1 MNPSIRSRNLALPP
15 VSPHKRSISR
25 IASCLLGLLLT
36 ALMAQAQSITVNL
49 GQTAEFFT
57 MAGTGANAGGLG
69 QYIVTMGAC
78 SVSGG
83 NTTCTLS
90 GNFTGTTAG
99 FTDGTY
105 SLVTTYLGTGSTP
118 FLGVEQAA
126 GSNYF
131 AFSSAPQTATMTL
144 NLTTST
150 GTVVAPMLVSS
161 QFVTG
166 AAFNFI
172 YSGSA
177 ICGGTAVSS
186 CNVAQVGVTAGS
198 NITGQVTGSAT
209 FVDASRSYYFPHL
222 TFGGG
227 YQTTLTYVNY
237 SPQPVTCVTNFYG
250 DSGSPL
256 SIPFRQGAISNR
268 TDTMPPGEIV
278 HDQSVADLNAI
289 PVEVEGWAQALCSGP
304 VQASVLFRYFLSGVA
319 QGEAGVN
326 AETAPTTKFAT
337 FAQTNTGV
345 AYANP
350 SPTESATVTLTVI
363 GATGTRLGTTTVTLA
378 PLGHGAV
385 NPGPL
390 LSLGSFKGMVEIT
403 SSIPIVSLSINAEAF
418 PVFSSLPPGDLPSS
432 TALVSP

>member
-1 MNPSIRSRNLALPP
+1 MNPSIGNRNPALPP
-15 VSPHKRSISR
+15 IDLRKPSSPR
-25 IASCLLGLLLT
+25 IAICLLGLLLT
-36 ALMAQAQSITVNL
+36 AFVAQADSVTVNL
-49 GQTAEFFT
+49 GQSAQSFT
-57 MAGTGANAGGLG
+57 MDGNGPNSSGLG
-69 QYIVTMGAC
+69 QYVITMGAC

-83 NTTCTLS
+83 NTTCTIS
-90 GNFTGTTAG
+90 GSFTGTTQG
-99 FTDGTY
+99 FTAGTY
-105 SLVTTYLGTGSTP
+105 SLVTTFVGTGPTP
-118 FLGVEQAA
+118 FQGIEQAA
-126 GSNYF
+126 GSNF
-131 AFSSAPQTATMTL
+131 FSFSSAPQTATMTL

-150 GTVVAPMLVSS
+150 GTVVAPMLVSG

-166 AAFNFI
+166 ASFGLL
-172 YSGSA
+172 YTGSA
-177 ICGGTAVSS
+177 TCSGTAVPS
-186 CNVAQVGVTAGS
+186 CSVAQVGVTAGS
-198 NITGQVTGSAT
+198 SITGPVTGTAT
-209 FVDASRSYYFPHL
+209 FAESSRSYYFPHL

-237 SPQPVTCVTNFYG
+237 SPQTVTCVTNFYG

-256 SIPFRQGAISNR
+256 SIPFSQGTISSR
-268 TDTMPPGEIV
+268 TDAMPPGQIV
-278 HDQSVADLNAI
+278 HDQSVADLNATPI
-289 PVEVEGWAQALCSGP
+289 EVEGWAQATCSGA

-350 SPTESATVTLTVI
+350 SSSVSATVALTVI
-363 GATGTRLGTTTVTLA
+363 GASGARLGSTTVNLP

-390 LSLGSFKGMVEIT
+390 LNLGNFRGMVEIT

-418 PVFSSLPPGDLPSS
+418 PVFSSLPPGDLPDS

>member
-1 MNPSIRSRNLALPP
+1 MHPSIGNRNAALSP
-15 VSPHKRSISR
+15 VDPRRLSIPQ
-25 IASCLLGLLLT
+25 IAICLLGFLLT
-36 ALMAQAQSITVNL
+36 AFVAQADSVTVNL
-49 GQTAEFFT
+49 GQSAQSFT
-57 MAGTGANAGGLG
+57 MAGTGPNSSGLG
-69 QYIVTMGAC
+69 QYVITMGAC
-78 SVSGG
+78 SSSGG
-83 NTTCTLS
+83 NTTCTIS
-90 GNFTGTTAG
+90 GSFTGSTPG

-105 SLVTTYLGTGSTP
+105 SLVTTYVGTGSTP
-118 FLGVEQAA
+118 FQGVEQAA

-166 AAFNFI
+166 ASFSLL
-172 YSGSA
+172 YTGSA
-177 ICGGTAVSS
+177 TCSGTAVPS
-186 CNVAQVGVTAGS
+186 CSVAQVGVAAGS
-198 NITGQVTGSAT
+198 SITGPVTGTAT
-209 FVDASRSYYFPHL
+209 FAESSRSYYFPHL

-227 YQTTLTYVNY
+227 YQSTLTYVNY
-237 SPQPVTCVTNFYG
+237 SPQTVTCVTNFYT
-250 DSGSPL
+250 DSGGPL
-256 SIPFRQGAISNR
+256 SIPFSLGTISSR
-268 TDTMPPGEIV
+268 TDAMPPGQIV
-278 HDQSVADLNAI
+278 HDQSVADLSAI
-289 PVEVEGWAQALCSGP
+289 PIEVEGWAKATCSGP
-304 VQASVLFRYFLSGVA
+304 VQASALFRYFLSGAA

-363 GATGTRLGTTTVTLA
+363 GANGTRLGSTAVTLA

-418 PVFSSLPPGDLPSS
+418 PVFSSLPPGDLPDS

>member
-1 MNPSIRSRNLALPP
+1 MNPSTGSRNLAFPHVGP
-15 VSPHKRSISR
+15 RNSSPSQ
-25 IASCLLGLLLT
+25 IAICLLGLLLAASLT
-36 ALMAQAQSITVNL
+36 QAQSITVNL
-49 GQTAEFFT
+49 GQSAESFT
-57 MAGTGANAGGLG
+57 MAGSGPNSAGLG
-69 QYIVTMGAC
+69 QYVITMGAC
-78 SVSGG
+78 GSSGG

-90 GNFTGTTAG
+90 GSFTGSTPG
-99 FTDGTY
+99 FTSGTY

-131 AFSSAPQTATMTL
+131 AFSSAPQTATITL
-144 NLTTST
+144 NLTTPT
-150 GTVVAPMLVSS
+150 GNVVVPMVVQS
-161 QFVTG
+161 QFATG
-166 AAFNFI
+166 AAFNLL
-172 YSGSA
+172 YTGSA
-177 ICGGTAVSS
+177 ACGGTAVSG

-198 NITGQVTGSAT
+198 NITGPVTGSAT
-209 FVDASRSYYFPHL
+209 FVDSSRSYYFPHL

-237 SPQPVTCVTNFYG
+237 SPQSVTCVTNFYG
-250 DSGSPL
+250 DSGAPL
-256 SIPFRQGAISNR
+256 SIPFSQGAISNR
-268 TDTMPPGEIV
+268 TDTMPPGQIV
-278 HDQSVADLNAI
+278 HDQSVADLSSI
-289 PVEVEGWAQALCSGP
+289 PVEVEGWAQAMCTGP

-350 SPTESATVTLTVI
+350 SATESATVTLTVI
-363 GATGTRLGTTTVTLA
+363 GAGGARLGSTTVNLA

-390 LSLGSFKGMVEIT
+390 LKLGSFTGLVEIT

-418 PVFSSLPPGDLPSS
+418 PVFSSLPPGDLPGS

>member
-1 MNPSIRSRNLALPP
+1 
-15 VSPHKRSISR
+15 
-25 IASCLLGLLLT
+25 
-36 ALMAQAQSITVNL
+36 MAQAQSITVNL
-49 GQTAEFFT
+49 GQSAEIFT
-57 MAGTGANAGGLG
+57 MAGSGANSAGLG
-69 QYIVTMGAC
+69 QYVITMGAC
-78 SVSGG
+78 SASGG

-90 GNFTGTTAG
+90 GSYTGSTPG
-99 FTDGTY
+99 FTAGTY
-105 SLVTTYLGTGSTP
+105 SLVTTYSGTGPTP

-131 AFSSAPQTATMTL
+131 AFSSAPQTATITL
-144 NLTTST
+144 NLTTPT
-150 GTVVAPMLVSS
+150 GNVVVPMLVQS

-166 AAFNFI
+166 ATFSLL
-172 YSGSA
+172 YTGSA
-177 ICGGTAVSS
+177 TCGGTAVSS
-186 CNVAQVGVTAGS
+186 CNVAQVGLSAGS
-198 NITGQVTGSAT
+198 SITGPVTGSAT
-209 FVDASRSYYFPHL
+209 FVDSSRSYYFPHL

-237 SPQPVTCVTNFYG
+237 SPQSVTCATNFYG

-256 SIPFRQGAISNR
+256 SIPFSQGTISNR

-278 HDQSVADLNAI
+278 HDQSVADLNNL
-289 PVEVEGWAQALCSGP
+289 PVEVEGWAQATCTGP

-350 SPTESATVTLTVI
+350 SPTDSATVTLTVI
-363 GATGTRLGTTTVTLA
+363 GATGTRLGSTTVNLP

-390 LSLGSFKGMVEIT
+390 LSLGSFKGLVEIT
-403 SSIPIVSLSINAEAF
+403 SSIPIISLSINAEAF

-432 TALVSP
+432 AALVSP